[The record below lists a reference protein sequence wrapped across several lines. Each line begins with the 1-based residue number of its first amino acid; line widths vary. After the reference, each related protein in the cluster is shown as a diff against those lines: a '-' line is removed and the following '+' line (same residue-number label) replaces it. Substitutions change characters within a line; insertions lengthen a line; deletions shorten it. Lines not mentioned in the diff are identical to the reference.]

1 MLGLNFVTEMLLALL
16 GDFLTDIYNKIG
28 TVITDIY
35 TYTVEINQTAEV
47 AAVTTFSMLL
57 GAGLAGFVVVK
68 ELISTYGMGTTGDS
82 DQDPM
87 EIIFRLCKAL
97 GMMGMN
103 SWLFNEML
111 RFSNAV
117 ADDVVSA
124 MNIANRESEVNN
136 RMLSL
141 LSNAYSSP
149 TTAMCS
155 VVIVVGLILFG
166 IAASLRGAELT
177 LNKILLPIF
186 ALDIIKSNPEKWNMF
201 IFQYGISFFSYIL
214 QMFCFNMYILIY
226 LQMDVFNMDFKMFLV
241 LVAWL
246 VLSIKTPSWLEK
258 YIYATGT
265 GRAVSQGASRIGQ
278 VVMMVGMRM

>member
-1 MLGLNFVTEMLLALL
+1 MSGINFVTEMLLALF
-16 GDFLTDIYNKIG
+16 GDFLTDIYSKIG

-35 TYTVEINQTAEV
+35 VYTVEINQTEQV
-47 AAVTTFSMLL
+47 AAVVLFSMLL

-68 ELISTYGMGTTGDS
+68 EIINNYGLGTTGDP

-103 SWLFNEML
+103 TWLFNEMI
-111 RFSNAV
+111 RFSTAV
-117 ADDVVSA
+117 ADDVVEA
-124 MNIANRESEVNN
+124 MNISDGNEEFNN
-136 RMLSL
+136 RMLTL
-141 LSNAYSSP
+141 LSNSYSAP

-155 VVIVVGLILFG
+155 GVIVVGLVLFG
-166 IAASLRGAELT
+166 IAACIRGAELT

-214 QMFCFNMYILIY
+214 QMFCFNMYIIQY
-226 LQMDVFNMDFKMFLV
+226 LQMDVNDIDFKAFLV

-246 VLSIKTPSWLEK
+246 VLSIKTPGWLEK

-265 GRAVSQGASRIGQ
+265 GKAVSQGASRLGQ
-278 VVMMVGMRM
+278 VVMMVGTRM